1 MKKGLL
7 LIGGLILAL
16 VIFVSAAQAAV
27 VTVST
32 SPSNVPPNPILN
44 STGANL
50 ATGAYVQVILSTDS
64 SVSVPSQTTG
74 LPTSGTDTVVA
85 TGTLSA
91 PGTFTRSGVSIPTG
105 NYVYIVAWETWNGT
119 GTPTGNYGISAIS
132 PQMVVVSY
140 PYRPASFRTD
150 DPVIPPPVPGA
161 LQFSAATYSV
171 VENVATATIT
181 ATRTGGSSGAVG
193 VSYATSNGTA
203 TAGSDYTA
211 ASGTLSWADGDTAS
225 KTFTVAIINDAVVEP
240 NETVTL
246 TLSAPTG
253 GATLG
258 PTNPATLTITNDDVP
273 PPAGA
278 LQFSAATY
286 TMAEGGGTAT
296 ITVTRT
302 GGSSGAVGVSYAS
315 SNGTATAGTDY
326 TAASGTL
333 SWVDGDTASKT
344 FTVTIL
350 NDSVAETDETVNL
363 TLSAPTGGAAL
374 GSPNPATLTI
384 TDDDTAP
391 PTSVVID
398 DYEGGSVNPATGY
411 YNAGFAG
418 AGTPV
423 PTMTRVT
430 GAANLHEGT
439 YGMNTVYAAGAA
451 SPNDWRGWGGTLIS
465 AKDISATNTISFWMK
480 GDGSA
485 NKVKIQFKDADGSN
499 YGVTDA
505 DAVALTDTTW
515 REYKI
520 PISRL
525 TNQIAAGTAAGL
537 DPANITEYQ
546 FVFSGTAASTGVL
559 IDYVMAIT
567 EGVSTDPQI
576 ISISPTSGPGGTQ
589 VTIRGS
595 NLDTAGVVQF
605 ATEGGVITSVN
616 SAATDTLITAW
627 SPSGDSITMRIPS
640 MTNGSKNV
648 KVVRASDLRES
659 NTVTFEV
666 TGATAT
672 DSLTNAYP
680 NPFNPLGG
688 EVTRIVFSPGSATR
702 ADILIFDMTAKLVSK
717 LNWPTTGT
725 IRPDGRVEVVWD
737 GKNSYGEIVGDGVYL
752 YRVVDGG
759 VRKGKILVVNKK

>member
-1 MKKGLL
+1 LPAANVTAWSDTSITITVPTYPNGTYIVSVTNNSKISNNDLTFT
-7 LIGGLILAL
+7 IG
-16 VIFVSAAQAAV
+16 
-27 VTVST
+27 
-32 SPSNVPPNPILN
+32 P
-44 STGANL
+44 L
-50 ATGAYVQVILSTDS
+50 ATGT
-64 SVSVPSQTTG
+64 
-74 LPTSGTDTVVA
+74 
-85 TGTLSA
+85 
-91 PGTFTRSGVSIPTG
+91 
-105 NYVYIVAWETWNGT
+105 
-119 GTPTGNYGISAIS
+119 
-132 PQMVVVSY
+132 
-140 PYRPASFRTD
+140 
-150 DPVIPPPVPGA
+150 

-181 ATRTGGSSGAVG
+181 VTRTGGSSGAVG

-211 ASGTLSWADGDTAS
+211 ASGALSWAAGDTAS
-225 KTFTVAIINDAVVEP
+225 KTFTVAIINDTVVEP

-258 PTNPATLTITNDDVP
+258 TTNPATLTITNDDVA
-273 PPAGA
+273 PPAGT
-278 LQFSAATY
+278 LQFNAATY
-286 TMAEGGGTAT
+286 TVAEGGTSAT
-296 ITVTRT
+296 ITVTRAS
-302 GGSSGAVGVSYAS
+302 GSSGAVGVSYAS
-315 SNGTATAGTDY
+315 SNGTATAGSDY

-333 SWVDGDTASKT
+333 SWADGDTANKT

-350 NDSVAETDETVNL
+350 NDTVTETDETVNL
-363 TLSAPTGGAAL
+363 TLSAPTGGASL
-374 GSPNPATLTI
+374 GSPNPAALTI
-384 TDDDTAP
+384 TDDDGTP

-398 DYEGGSVNPATGY
+398 DYEGICVNPATGY

-576 ISISPTSGPGGTQ
+576 ISISPTSGPSGTV
-589 VTIRGS
+589 VTITGS
-595 NLDTAGVVQF
+595 NLDVAGTVQF
-605 ATEGGVITSVN
+605 ATEGGVVTAVN
-616 SAATDTLITAW
+616 SSATNTPITAW
-627 SPSGDSITMRIPS
+627 SAASITMRIPS

-666 TGATAT
+666 TGAAAT

-725 IRPDGRVEVVWD
+725 IRPDGRVEVTWD